1 MPADH
6 PFIFAPGTFVG
17 FCVEGQ
23 VFVDQM
29 CEGFFRAQRRTLR
42 VALADR
48 VLAARDLGFVLER
61 FRASFDDAQVGKL
74 AKSIATGTA
83 VDPSFP
89 HEALRAVAGYPKR
102 EAGNLVVAQE
112 KLAAP
117 GWQSLFG
124 QVLGEVRHVDAM

>member
-6 PFIFAPGTFVG
+6 PFIFAPGSFVG
-17 FCVEGQ
+17 FRVKVQ
-23 VFVDQM
+23 VFVDQLRQT
-29 CEGFFRAQRRTLR
+29 FFRVQRRTLC

-48 VLAARDLGFVLER
+48 VFAACDLGFVLER
-61 FRASFDDAQVGKL
+61 FRASFRDAEVRE
-74 AKSIATGTA
+74 SVERIATHAA

-112 KLAAP
+112 KLAAL
-117 GWQSLFG
+117 GGQSLFD
-124 QVLGEVRHVDAM
+124 QALGEVRHVDAM